1 MVNPTLEDTMNK
13 IAITSVLAV
22 MTGLAGAPQTAK
34 AGDDEVFAA
43 IGGFIGGAIVAS
55 AIHDNHNHRA
65 HAYCEFDGCRDRYV
79 IRHAHRGPHR
89 DWVTVRVWVP
99 GRWVVR
105 HDGYGRRERFYV
117 KGHYDVR
124 REYVA
129 VDRHGR
135 RGYDRD
141 YDRGYGRR
149 DGRRG

>member
-43 IGGFIGGAIVAS
+43 IGGFIGGVLVAS
-55 AIHDNHNHRA
+55 ASHDRHDRG

-79 IRHAHRGPHR
+79 IRHDHRGPHR
-89 DWVTVRVWVP
+89 EWVTVRVWVP
-99 GRWVVR
+99 GRWIVR
-105 HDGYGRRERFYV
+105 YDNYGRRERFYV
-117 KGHYDVR
+117 KGRYEHR
-124 REYVA
+124 REYVV
-129 VDRHGR
+129 VDRNRGR
-135 RGYDRD
+135 GSDRD
-141 YDRGYGRR
+141 YGRDYGRR